1 VATDSGGTNYGADQ
15 TFTTASLAAGSPGV
29 LNTPL
34 SGVSYDAATF
44 NAIVDP
50 NGVATS
56 VWFQYGISTAY
67 GFTTPAQAL
76 GSGTADIAVQAS
88 IGNLLPDTTYHY
100 RIVVTTSKGTTYGA
114 DQLLQ
119 TGAVG
124 ISGFSPAQA
133 PAGAALTLSGVGF
146 TGATGVMFQ
155 QIGNLTAADFV
166 VVSDTEMK
174 VTVPDCGIR
183 GGGYYI
189 TMITNAGV
197 TVTLDPAATI
207 VGNGSSVDLG
217 GSAIAYVEGGGAAFN
232 NGSGDDTIYLESGG
246 LLEGSGGGGE
256 NVAYAEPGATVSL
269 PGAGLVSVPQ
279 VSQSPVSALFQFL
292 APCLAVTGTAV
303 NVEFS
308 QATANG
314 IVNPENTATTAYIQ
328 YGPASSSGS
337 DSPALTSA
345 APTAAGV
352 TYQSQSPSVSVG
364 SGSSAIPLTVNLSS
378 LTSDTL
384 YHFRV
389 VATNGAG
396 TTYGLDQ
403 EFTTAPS
410 PYQIWDSGMFTAA
423 QLLKPAISGATA
435 TPAGDGTPNLLK
447 YALGMKPM
455 MNSTTGLPIL
465 GTASVSG
472 SKCLT
477 LTYAKVVSAT
487 DITYHPE
494 WSTNLSTWS
503 NTRLTE
509 VIMSNNGVIEQVRDS
524 IPLSSA
530 PRIFFHLRV
539 TMP

>member
-1 VATDSGGTNYGADQ
+1 
-15 TFTTASLAAGSPGV
+15 
-29 LNTPL
+29 
-34 SGVSYDAATF
+34 
-44 NAIVDP
+44 
-50 NGVATS
+50 
-56 VWFQYGISTAY
+56 
-67 GFTTPAQAL
+67 
-76 GSGTADIAVQAS
+76 
-88 IGNLLPDTTYHY
+88 
-100 RIVVTTSKGTTYGA
+100 
-114 DQLLQ
+114 
-119 TGAVG
+119 
-124 ISGFSPAQA
+124 
-133 PAGAALTLSGVGF
+133 
-146 TGATGVMFQ
+146 
-155 QIGNLTAADFV
+155 
-166 VVSDTEMK
+166 
-174 VTVPDCGIR
+174 
-183 GGGYYI
+183 
-189 TMITNAGV
+189 
-197 TVTLDPAATI
+197 
-207 VGNGSSVDLG
+207 
-217 GSAIAYVEGGGAAFN
+217 
-232 NGSGDDTIYLESGG
+232 
-246 LLEGSGGGGE
+246 
-256 NVAYAEPGATVSL
+256 
-269 PGAGLVSVPQ
+269 
-279 VSQSPVSALFQFL
+279 
-292 APCLAVTGTAV
+292 
-303 NVEFS
+303 
-308 QATANG
+308 
-314 IVNPENTATTAYIQ
+314 
-328 YGPASSSGS
+328 
-337 DSPALTSA
+337 
-345 APTAAGV
+345 V